1 MTSKLL
7 RPPARLYLV
16 KGGDSIMHEWTF
28 SSTAEYVLGVLLV
41 IAMVAVAFA

>member
-1 MTSKLL
+1 M
-7 RPPARLYLV
+7 
-16 KGGDSIMHEWTF
+16 IMYEWTF